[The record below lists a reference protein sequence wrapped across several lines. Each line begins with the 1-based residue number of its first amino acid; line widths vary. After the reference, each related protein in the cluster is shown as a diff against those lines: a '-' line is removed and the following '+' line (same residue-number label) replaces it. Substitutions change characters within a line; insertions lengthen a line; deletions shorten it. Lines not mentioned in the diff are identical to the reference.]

1 MEPQY
6 TTIIV
11 IFVIKNLNLLVLELT
26 ISKHNVMP
34 VRIVTIERVGDIA
47 KKFYTKNSQTK
58 FNKANYGSF
67 YAIK

>member
-6 TTIIV
+6 TAIFV
-11 IFVIKNLNLLVLELT
+11 IFVENLNLLVLELT
-26 ISKHNVMP
+26 ISKHNVMS
-34 VRIVTIERVGDIA
+34 VHIVTIERVGDIA
-47 KKFYTKNSQTK
+47 QKFYTKNSQTK

>member
-1 MEPQY
+1 MELQY
-6 TTIIV
+6 TAIFV
-11 IFVIKNLNLLVLELT
+11 IFVVNNLNLLVLELT
-26 ISKHNVMP
+26 ISRHVP
-34 VRIVTIERVGDIA
+34 VRIVTIERIGDLA

>member
-1 MEPQY
+1 MELQY
-6 TTIIV
+6 TAIFV
-11 IFVIKNLNLLVLELT
+11 IFVVNNLNLLVLELT
-26 ISKHNVMP
+26 TSRHLQ

-47 KKFYTKNSQTK
+47 KKLYTKNSQTK

>member
-1 MEPQY
+1 MELQY
-6 TTIIV
+6 TAIFV
-11 IFVIKNLNLLVLELT
+11 IFVVNNLNLLVLELT
-26 ISKHNVMP
+26 ISRHVP
-34 VRIVTIERVGDIA
+34 VRIVTIERIADLA

>member
-6 TTIIV
+6 TAIFV
-11 IFVIKNLNLLVLELT
+11 IFVVNNLNLLVLELT
-26 ISKHNVMP
+26 ISRHLP

-47 KKFYTKNSQTK
+47 KKFYTKNSQMK

>member
-1 MEPQY
+1 M
-6 TTIIV
+6 
-11 IFVIKNLNLLVLELT
+11 
-26 ISKHNVMP
+26 S
-34 VRIVTIERVGDIA
+34 IVTIERVGDIA